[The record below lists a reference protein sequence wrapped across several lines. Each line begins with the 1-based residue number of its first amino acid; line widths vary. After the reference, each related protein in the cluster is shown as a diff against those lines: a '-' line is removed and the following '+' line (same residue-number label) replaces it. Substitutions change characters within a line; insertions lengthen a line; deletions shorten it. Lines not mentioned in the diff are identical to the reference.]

1 MSPMTHALIG
11 VADGRVLVIDDNPAN
26 TALAA
31 RILTRAG
38 LSDVRELQDPLLAAE
53 VLEDFDPDV
62 VLLDLRMPGLDG
74 FAVLEIIQRKAMGSY
89 LPVIV
94 VTADD
99 SHESVERAL
108 EQGAHDYLGKPF
120 NAAELVLRVRN
131 LLLNRFAYQEL
142 RRSRAWLRTR
152 LDLFEPDL
160 ANLQVPIDEAR
171 ALVTDAIANRGFSIA
186 VQPVVDMCS
195 GQLKGGEALARFPA
209 DVLGSPA
216 AWFAAA
222 LEVGL
227 VAELEVATF
236 RAALDLLPGRP
247 DGTSLSVNISPATVL
262 SALGGPDDYDVDWSR
277 VVLELT
283 EHTPVEDY
291 PALNRAL
298 EPFRAAGARI
308 AVDDTGA
315 GFASLRHILDLRP
328 DVIKIDIAIVR
339 GIDTDPSRSAVA
351 AMLLLFAQET
361 GIAVIAEGIETPEE
375 RDTLVGLGAVL
386 GQGYLL
392 GRPEI
397 VA

>member
-1 MSPMTHALIG
+1 MTSVGDVLSG
-11 VADGRVLVIDDNPAN
+11 VSDGRVLVVDDNPAN
-26 TALAA
+26 TALAV
-31 RILTRAG
+31 RILNRAG
-38 LSDVRELQDPLLAAE
+38 LSSVRELQNPLE
-53 VLEDFDPDV
+53 VADVLREFNPDL

-74 FAVLEIIQRKAMGSY
+74 FGVLEVIQRQAMGQY

-108 EQGAHDYLGKPF
+108 RLGAHDFLSKPF
-120 NAAELVLRVRN
+120 NATELVLRVRN
-131 LLLNRFAYQEL
+131 MLMNRFAYQEL

-160 ANLQVPIDEAR
+160 AQLDLPLSDAHR
-171 ALVTDAIANRGFSIA
+171 LVADTVATGGFRIA
-186 VQPVVDMCS
+186 VQPVVDMRT
-195 GQLKGGEALARFPA
+195 GALVGGEALARFPT

-227 VAELEVATF
+227 VTELELATF
-236 RAALDLLPGRP
+236 RAALGCLPARP
-247 DGTSLSVNISPATVL
+247 PGTSLSVNLSPSTVL
-262 SALGGPDDYDVDWSR
+262 SGLGVPDDYDVDWSR
-277 VVLELT
+277 IVLELT

-291 PALNRAL
+291 GTLNRAL
-298 EPFRAAGARI
+298 EPFRSRGVRI

-339 GIDTDPSRSAVA
+339 GVDTDPSRNAVA
-351 AMLLLFAQET
+351 AMLLLFAKEV
-361 GIAVIAEGIETPEE
+361 GITVVAEGIETPEE
-375 RDTLVGLGAVL
+375 RDALIELGASL

-392 GRPEI
+392 GRPEL
-397 VA
+397 VD